1 MSDETFYLTTPIYYV
16 NATPHLGHAY
26 TTILADTM
34 ARFQKLR
41 LGPDHVYFLTGTD
54 EHGDK
59 IVQAAAQGGESPQA
73 YVDRISG
80 TFQETWKRL
89 GLVPN
94 QFIRTT
100 SEPHKRAV
108 QRFLQQIYETGD
120 IYFGE
125 YGGHYCFGCERFY
138 TEKELQ
144 AGKCP
149 DHQTVPTFIK
159 ERNYFFRMGKYQD
172 WLIDHIRRHPDFIRP
187 ERFRNEVL
195 SFLKEPLEDLCISRP
210 SARLT
215 WGIPLPFDDRYV
227 TYVWFDALIN
237 YISALGWPDGD
248 AFRRFWPT
256 AQHVIA
262 KDILKPHAI
271 YWPTML
277 KAAGLSPYRHLNV
290 HGYWKIE
297 EAKMSKSRGSVVR
310 PLDLAEKY
318 SVDAF
323 RYFVLREMTFGLDA
337 GFSEDALVAR
347 LNADLANDLGNLYSR
362 VLKLIQ
368 RYYDGSIT
376 CMPGD
381 EGLAGAAR
389 AALADVTAA
398 MERFAFSEA
407 LSTIWNLVSATN
419 KYLVSHEPW
428 KQDPGDPRTKAVVF
442 SAAETLR
449 TIATLLL
456 PFLPQTAERM
466 LRGLGVPEPI
476 APLRLEDACPSPSR
490 SETQEWRVQEVPS
503 LFPRIQ
509 TTAAKSPVTPGIS
522 PHTEGTRETRST
534 QTTSSPR
541 RGGEDTG
548 EGEGS
553 GGDGVEQITIEEFR
567 RVDLRVA
574 EVIEAA
580 AIPGSKKLVK
590 LRVRLKDEERIVVA
604 GLKQHYP
611 PERWPGKRIILAANL
626 KPASLMGI
634 TSQGMVLAAE
644 DEAGRIVLL
653 TPEAPIDPGSKVR

>member
-1 MSDETFYLTTPIYYV
+1 MSHETFYLTTPIYYV

-41 LGPDHVYFLTGTD
+41 LGPERVYFLTGTD

-59 IVQAAAQGGESPQA
+59 IAQAAAQTGESPQA
-73 YVDRISG
+73 YADRISG
-80 TFQETWKRL
+80 IFQETWKRL
-89 GLVPN
+89 GLAPN

-108 QRFLQQIYETGD
+108 QRLLQQIYDAGD

-125 YGGHYCFGCERFY
+125 YGGQYCFGCERFY

-144 AGKCP
+144 DGRCP
-149 DHQTVPTFIK
+149 DHQTTPTFIK
-159 ERNYFFRMGKYQD
+159 EQNYFFRMGKYQD
-172 WLIDHIRRHPDFIRP
+172 WLIDHIHHHPDFIRP

-195 SFLKEPLEDLCISRP
+195 SFLKDPLEDLCISRP
-210 SARLT
+210 RTRLE
-215 WGIPLPFDDRYV
+215 WGISLPFDDQYV

-237 YISALGWPDGD
+237 YISALGWPDGET
-248 AFRRFWPT
+248 FQCFWPS
-256 AQHVIA
+256 AQHLIA

-271 YWPTML
+271 YWPIIL
-277 KAAGLSPYRHLNV
+277 KAAGLPLYRHLNV

-310 PLDLAEKY
+310 PLDLADKY
-318 SVDAF
+318 GVEAF

-337 GFSEDALVAR
+337 SFSEEALVAR

-368 RYYDGSIT
+368 RYYDGRISES
-376 CMPGD
+376 PG
-381 EGLAGAAR
+381 ERGLADATRTAVT
-389 AALADVTAA
+389 DVTVAT
-398 MERFAFSEA
+398 ERFAFSEA
-407 LSTIWNLVSATN
+407 LAAIWNLVSATN
-419 KYLVSHEPW
+419 KYLVTNEPW
-428 KQDPGDPRTKAVVF
+428 KQDPEDARTKAVLF

-449 TIATLLL
+449 AIAILLW

-466 LRGLGVPEPI
+466 LQGLGAPEPLTSI
-476 APLRLEDACPSPSR
+476 HFDELLSSSWHLGSR
-490 SETQEWRVQEVPS
+490 QGRVQEVEP

-509 TTAAKSPVTPGIS
+509 ATTPRLKPAGTGAKPAPEKTESAAVPESVA
-522 PHTEGTRETRST
+522 
-534 QTTSSPR
+534 
-541 RGGEDTG
+541 
-548 EGEGS
+548 
-553 GGDGVEQITIEEFR
+553 EQITIEEFR
-567 RVDLRVA
+567 RIDLRVA

-590 LRVRLKDEERIVVA
+590 LRVKLQDEERIVVA
-604 GLKQHYP
+604 GLKEHYP
-611 PERWPGKRIILAANL
+611 PESWAGKRIILVTNL
-626 KPASLMGI
+626 RPTKLMGI

-644 DEAGRIVLL
+644 DESGRIVLL
-653 TPEAPIDPGSKVR
+653 TPEQPISSGAKVR

>member
-1 MSDETFYLTTPIYYV
+1 MSDQTFYLTTPIYYV

-41 LGPDHVYFLTGTD
+41 LGPEQVYFLTGTD

-73 YVDRISG
+73 YADRISG
-80 TFQETWKRL
+80 IFQETWTRL
-89 GLVPN
+89 GLAPN

-108 QRFLQQIYETGD
+108 QRFLQQIYDAGD

-149 DHQTVPTFIK
+149 DHQTVPAFIK
-159 ERNYFFRMGKYQD
+159 EQNYFFRMGKYQD
-172 WLIDHIRRHPDFIRP
+172 WLIDHIHRHPDFIRP

-210 SARLT
+210 LARLE

-237 YISALGWPDGD
+237 YISALDWPDGE
-248 AFRRFWPT
+248 AFRRFWPS
-256 AQHVIA
+256 AQHLIA

-277 KAAGLSPYRHLNV
+277 KAAGLPPYRHLNV

-310 PLDLAEKY
+310 PLDLADKY
-318 SVDAF
+318 GVDAF

-368 RYYDGSIT
+368 RYYGGIMTHTPDDG
-376 CMPGD
+376 D
-381 EGLAGAAR
+381 LAEAAR
-389 AALADVTAA
+389 VAVTDVMAA

-407 LSTIWNLVSATN
+407 LAAIWNLVSTTN
-419 KYLVSHEPW
+419 KYLVHNEPW
-428 KQDPGDPRTKAVVF
+428 KRDPGDPRTKAVLF
-442 SAAETLR
+442 GAAETLR
-449 TIATLLL
+449 TITTLLL
-456 PFLPQTAERM
+456 PFLPQTAEQM
-466 LRGLGVPEPI
+466 LRGLGVSEPTD
-476 APLRLEDACPSPSR
+476 PLRVEAACPSPSR
-490 SETQEWRVQEVPS
+490 IEAQEWRVQEVPS
-503 LFPRIQ
+503 LFPRIEKA
-509 TTAAKSPVTPGIS
+509 TAKPSRAGKESAAVPEIPL
-522 PHTEGTRETRST
+522 
-534 QTTSSPR
+534 
-541 RGGEDTG
+541 D
-548 EGEGS
+548 
-553 GGDGVEQITIEEFR
+553 QITIEEFR

-580 AIPGSKKLVK
+580 AVPGSKKLVK
-590 LRVRLKDEERIVVA
+590 LRVRLKDEERTVVA
-604 GLKQHYP
+604 GLKVHYP
-611 PERWPGKRIILAANL
+611 PESWPGKRIILAANL

-653 TPEAPIDPGSKVR
+653 TPETSIDPGSKVR

>member
-41 LGPDHVYFLTGTD
+41 LGPEQVYFLTGTD

-59 IVQAAAQGGESPQA
+59 IVQAAAQAGESPQA
-73 YVDRISG
+73 YADRISG
-80 TFQETWKRL
+80 IFQETWTRL
-89 GLVPN
+89 GLAPN
-94 QFIRTT
+94 QFVRTT

-108 QRFLQQIYETGD
+108 QRFLQQIYDAGD

-138 TEKELQ
+138 TEKELEDGQ
-144 AGKCP
+144 CP
-149 DHQTVPTFIK
+149 DHRTAPAFIK
-159 ERNYFFRMGKYQD
+159 EQNYFFRMGKYQD

-215 WGIPLPFDDRYV
+215 WGIPLPFDNRYV

-237 YISALGWPDGD
+237 YISALGWPDGE
-248 AFRRFWPT
+248 AFRRFWPA
-256 AQHVIA
+256 AQHLIA
-262 KDILKPHAI
+262 KDILKPHAV

-277 KAAGLSPYRHLNV
+277 KAAGLPPYRHLNV

-297 EAKMSKSRGSVVR
+297 EVKMSKSRGSVVR
-310 PLDLAEKY
+310 PLELADKY
-318 SVDAF
+318 GIDAF

-337 GFSEDALVAR
+337 DFSEDALVAR

-368 RYYDGSIT
+368 RYYDGRIT
-376 CMPGD
+376 QSSDNGH
-381 EGLAGAAR
+381 LADATR
-389 AALADVTAA
+389 AAVAYVTAA

-407 LSTIWNLVSATN
+407 LAAIWNLVSATN
-419 KYLVSHEPW
+419 KYLVTHEPW
-428 KQDPGDPRTKAVVF
+428 KQDPGDARTKAVLF
-442 SAAETLR
+442 TAAETLR
-449 TIATLLL
+449 AIAMLLS
-456 PFLPQTAERM
+456 PFLPKTAERM
-466 LRGLGVPEPI
+466 LQGLGVAEPMTSI
-476 APLRLEDACPSPSR
+476 CIEDVYPSPVQMGLR
-490 SETQEWRVQEVPS
+490 EWRVQEVQP

-509 TTAAKSPVTPGIS
+509 ATAAKPSRAGKESAAVPEIPL
-522 PHTEGTRETRST
+522 
-534 QTTSSPR
+534 
-541 RGGEDTG
+541 
-548 EGEGS
+548 
-553 GGDGVEQITIEEFR
+553 EQITIEEFR
-567 RVDLRVA
+567 RLDLRVA
-574 EVIEAA
+574 EVVEAA

-604 GLKQHYP
+604 GLKEHYP
-611 PERWPGKRIILAANL
+611 PESWAGKRIILVANL
-626 KPASLMGI
+626 KPTSLMGI

-644 DEAGRIVLL
+644 DDAGRIVLL
-653 TPEAPIDPGSKVR
+653 MPEAPITPGSKVR